1 MRFFAVKRY
10 GIDPTEHIGVK
21 GTVVPNIIIQWQE
34 TNGHAHQPVITELQG
49 RISKAEAAL
58 QDKEEE
64 NVMLKQQLEQYE
76 KKWSEYEGKMKSM
89 EEAWKRQ
96 LSSLQVVIF

>member
-1 MRFFAVKRY
+1 MHRCRR
-10 GIDPTEHIGVK
+10 
-21 GTVVPNIIIQWQE
+21 PNISIRWQE
-34 TNGHAHQPVITELQG
+34 MNGRYPHQPVITELEN

-58 QDKEEE
+58 RDKDEE

-76 KKWSEYEGKMKSM
+76 RKWSEYEAKMKSM

-96 LSSLQVVIF
+96 LSSLQVSIF